1 MLYSSMNTNLNLVWM
16 IPRNCHTYLLDTV
29 LAPPGIIFPRVTLL
43 SRFLNFFRGLLDS
56 PSPEVQMLARLGAR
70 DIRSNLGT
78 NLIHVREEMG
88 LEPWCYG
95 GKRVTDE
102 LREHNRARVPEVDE
116 WRVPLLHKLLAERQ
130 ACFYLGYDDLDTY
143 NELTHSLVT
152 N

>member
-1 MLYSSMNTNLNLVWM
+1 MECPSIQARKIHPLKLRRSKIPKSSTREWRICLV
-16 IPRNCHTYLLDTV
+16 
-29 LAPPGIIFPRVTLL
+29 
-43 SRFLNFFRGLLDS
+43 
-56 PSPEVQMLARLGAR
+56 LARLGAR